1 MKIALALSGGGA
13 RCLAQLGYIEVL
25 RQRLGIEIAALSGS
39 SGGAIAAAFLALG
52 YESSEILAIIQKFPF
67 HKIRFNLHRGT
78 LFCHASLH
86 EELRALG
93 FTSFE
98 ACKVPL
104 FVTLTDYET
113 SETHYVHNGDLARAV
128 LASSALLPL
137 FCPIEIDRRSYID
150 GGIKDNLPLKPL
162 QTQPHYKVGINVNPP
177 DVSRFGRGLLA
188 NYKRA
193 CYMMLGANIEASI
206 PLADSYV
213 VIEGCQNFGILERRS
228 FATIYELGKRRALE
242 DMQMWEEICSKNS

>member
-1 MKIALALSGGGA
+1 MKIALALSGGGT

-25 RQRLGIEIAALSGS
+25 RQQLGIEIVALSGS
-39 SGGAIAAAFLALG
+39 SGGAIAAAFLAAG
-52 YESSEILAIIQKFPF
+52 YASSEILAILQKFPF

-78 LFCHASLH
+78 LFCHERLY

-93 FTSFE
+93 ITTFE
-98 ACKVPL
+98 ACNVPL

-113 SETHYVHNGDLARAV
+113 SQVRYIHSGDLARAA

-137 FCPIEIDRRSYID
+137 FCPIEIDGRRYID
-150 GGIKDNLPLKPL
+150 GGIKDNLPLTPL
-162 QTQPHYKVGINVNPP
+162 QNLPYFKLAINVNPP
-177 DVSRFGRGLLA
+177 DVSRFKRSFLG

-193 CYMMLGANIEASI
+193 CYMMLNANIEASI
-206 PLADSYV
+206 PLADRYV

-228 FATIYELGKRRALE
+228 FTTIYELGKRQALE
-242 DMQMWEEICSKNS
+242 DLQMWEEICSKNS